1 MKWLSPTVALGLLC
15 ALFVVAPLHAA
26 DREHQQ
32 MMADIRMLQEQAGRL
47 NQMLGALDQTLQTLL
62 VRLDDQNEDRRRAF
76 ADQRLM
82 VDNVAGGVRI
92 VREKVDETNVRVSSL
107 AQEVEAL
114 RMAIPPMG
122 MALT

>member
-1 MKWLSPTVALGLLC
+1 MKWLFSAVTLGLLW
-15 ALFVVAPLHAA
+15 ALPVVAPLHAA

-32 MMADIRMLQEQAGRL
+32 MMADIRMLQEQTGRL
-47 NQMLGALDQTLQTLL
+47 NQMLGALEQTLQTLL

-92 VREKVDETNVRVSSL
+92 VRRKWTKRMCVCPRSPKKSRRSGWPF
-107 AQEVEAL
+107 L
-114 RMAIPPMG
+114 RWEWP
-122 MALT
+122 